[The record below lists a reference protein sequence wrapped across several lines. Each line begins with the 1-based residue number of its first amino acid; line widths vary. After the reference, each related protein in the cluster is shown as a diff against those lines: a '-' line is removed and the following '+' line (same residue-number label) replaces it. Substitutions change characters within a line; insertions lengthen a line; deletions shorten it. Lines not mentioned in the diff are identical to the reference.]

1 MKNRK
6 IRDFAQPEE
15 DSLES
20 IANSSSDGT
29 RATVTANT
37 TVSATASA
45 SAPAPRSRPRTF
57 RMAGQSSLESGNG
70 TEQLFLQEQQEQ
82 QGQQQHE
89 AEVHPMKVEAEPPML
104 GNPGSIIFGGAE
116 QLLKKHHQQQQQQ
129 HPDQQQPIDQDQV
142 SGAEGQGSAATAG
155 ADTGGGAGTG
165 TGSGAGAEADA
176 GAGAAVDTEKKRCDK
191 CGKKLGLTGGFP
203 CRCGGTF
210 CAFHRYS
217 DRHECNFDYREM
229 GASEI
234 RRDNPVIVAS
244 KLRKL

>member
-20 IANSSSDGT
+20 IANSSSDGS
-29 RATVTANT
+29 RATVTAN
-37 TVSATASA
+37 ATASATA
-45 SAPAPRSRPRTF
+45 SAPAPRSRPRPF
-57 RMAGQSSLESGNG
+57 RMAGQSTLESGAG
-70 TEQLFLQEQQEQ
+70 SEQLFLQEQQDQ
-82 QGQQQHE
+82 KQHE
-89 AEVHPMKVEAEPPML
+89 AEMQPKKVEAEPPMV

-116 QLLKKHHQQQQQQ
+116 KLLKKQQL
-129 HPDQQQPIDQDQV
+129 PDQQQPTDQDQV